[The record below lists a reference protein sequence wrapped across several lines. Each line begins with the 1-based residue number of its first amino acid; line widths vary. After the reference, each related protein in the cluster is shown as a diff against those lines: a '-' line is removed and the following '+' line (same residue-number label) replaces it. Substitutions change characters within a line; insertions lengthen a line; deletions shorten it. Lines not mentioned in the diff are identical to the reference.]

1 MSNDLIARLKTA
13 TKGSSKVSIGSR
25 LESSQKLRSSSRRNS
40 ESKTARFQLV
50 QYDGIFEWEET
61 SGGRPNLKRYR
72 RSGGSETTSDQ
83 DAVAELE
90 FEKLAPSQ
98 ITSFLEER
106 DQELTPN
113 RGIRRINVKRMST
126 SSATLPK
133 SGNVLLL
140 VHGTFSNTENLLSN
154 FSGSESGMKFLN
166 RAARKYKNNIFA
178 FDHPTLSV
186 SPILNAMDIARSLNG
201 SSVKVD
207 FIAHSRGGLVC
218 KWLKEMIDPNGINC
232 RKMILAGSPLAGTGL
247 AAPPNI
253 RKTINLLTGIG
264 NAVGGAVGLASLAVP
279 ILSVVEALLK
289 VLTSITRFAAKTPI
303 ADAAIAMVPGLFSM
317 SRVGNNPELKRLL
330 MSGVT
335 NPTDYYAIQSNFE
348 PTDPAW
354 KFWRMFRKERLA
366 NFATDVIFDGDNDL
380 VVDTSSMGQLAGSSR
395 VAKSR
400 TLDFGVSETVHHLN
414 YFQQPKTHEFLSKIL
429 L

>member
-1 MSNDLIARLKTA
+1 M
-13 TKGSSKVSIGSR
+13 
-25 LESSQKLRSSSRRNS
+25 
-40 ESKTARFQLV
+40 
-50 QYDGIFEWEET
+50 
-61 SGGRPNLKRYR
+61 
-72 RSGGSETTSDQ
+72 
-83 DAVAELE
+83 
-90 FEKLAPSQ
+90 
-98 ITSFLEER
+98 
-106 DQELTPN
+106 
-113 RGIRRINVKRMST
+113 
-126 SSATLPK
+126 
-133 SGNVLLL
+133 
-140 VHGTFSNTENLLSN
+140 
-154 FSGSESGMKFLN
+154 
-166 RAARKYKNNIFA
+166 
-178 FDHPTLSV
+178 
-186 SPILNAMDIARSLNG
+186 
-201 SSVKVD
+201 KVD